1 MRRGG
6 GRKGWRREGVI
17 LLIREVGA
25 YSAVRVNFELWE
37 GGKDGWRGK
46 ESGILVIRGLLSYFS
61 EVDKISGWKQAEN

>member
-6 GRKGWRREGVI
+6 GIEGWRREGVI

-37 GGKDGWRGK
+37 DGRDGWRWK
-46 ESGILVIRGLLSYFS
+46 ESGILVIRDLLSYYC
-61 EVDKISGWKQAEN
+61 